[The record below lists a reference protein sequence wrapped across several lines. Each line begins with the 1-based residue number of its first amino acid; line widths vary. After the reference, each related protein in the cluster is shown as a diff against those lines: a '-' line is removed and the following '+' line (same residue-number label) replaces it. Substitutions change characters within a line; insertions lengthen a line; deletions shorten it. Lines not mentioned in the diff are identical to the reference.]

1 VAELATGHTG
11 RETVVADT
19 DGVILE
25 RIGKVVVTLGHGTDK
40 DSNALLGANRLNVVS
55 GPHNGGL
62 ETESHLAAVGRQVV
76 GDGVLDH
83 LQQLLL
89 RVSGADGQTVE
100 QLDHQTRK
108 TLEGSGNADGGVDFN
123 QNTLGSVDE
132 DLQAASLVDGR
143 VEEGKKTL
151 GEKTKGACKPK
162 SVLVDLIE
170 LFVPGG

>member
-1 VAELATGHTG
+1 MS
-11 RETVVADT
+11 
-19 DGVILE
+19 
-25 RIGKVVVTLGHGTDK
+25 LGHGTDK
-40 DSNALLGANRLNVVS
+40 DSNALLGTNRLKVVS

-89 RVSGADGQTVE
+89 RVGGADGQTVE

-108 TLEGSGNADGGVDFN
+108 TLEGSGNANGGVDFD
-123 QNTLGSVDE
+123 QNTLSSVDK

-143 VEEGKKTL
+143 VEKGKKAL
-151 GEKTKGACKPK
+151 GEEKRR
-162 SVLVDLIE
+162 LVSSN
-170 LFVPGG
+170 VYT